1 MDKLERFT
9 QSEMRQR
16 QRLHFHLLKRS
27 NFTMTTFEITLVT
40 FALKQPNFWLNNLTF
55 TFQAQPK
62 VTSPTTCSLNWFS
75 HHVFPFSLNN
85 LVEFIK
91 VADVGL
97 TEEVTEGDY
106 DGLVAV
112 MGHLMAVKDRQAS
125 TDEMFEPLKQTIELL
140 KTYGQEL
147 PEEVHLQLQV
157 GRPFFQLVL
166 R

>member
-1 MDKLERFT
+1 MDLWG
-9 QSEMRQR
+9 
-16 QRLHFHLLKRS
+16 
-27 NFTMTTFEITLVT
+27 TTSFNAIH
-40 FALKQPNFWLNNLTF
+40 Q
-55 TFQAQPK
+55 FQVSLPH
-62 VTSPTTCSLNWFS
+62 SLND
-75 HHVFPFSLNN
+75 

-97 TEEVTEGDY
+97 AQEVQEGDY

-112 MGHLMAVKDRQAS
+112 MGHLMAVKDRQAT

-157 GRPFFQLVL
+157 NAHGWRFSLLWYYMWSMVL
-166 R
+166 CCDCIVFSECANMI